1 MAGGH
6 VKADLDVMNT
16 ISKKFGTNFEALQQA
31 ITQLQNESETHS
43 ASWDG
48 ATKAAYASSM
58 TDVNTAWSKLNA
70 LLDETAGNINT
81 SANNYSAT
89 DTDNAQQVRSV
100 DTTGITS
107 SLVR

>member
-1 MAGGH
+1 VAGGH
-6 VKADLDVMNT
+6 IKADLDVMNT
-16 ISKKFGTNFEALQQA
+16 ISKKFGTNFEALNQA
-31 ITQLQNESETHS
+31 ITQLQNETETHA

-48 ATKAAYASSM
+48 ATKAAFTTMM

-70 LLDETAGNINT
+70 LLDETAANINT
-81 SANNYSAT
+81 SAANYNAA
-89 DTDNAQQVRSV
+89 DTDGAHQVRTV